1 MPIYNNKYIFLHIP
15 RTGGSLIEQNLRE
28 IYSETYSGP
37 DKMGISKQHYTLD
50 KLLYNNNIN
59 ENNKFIF
66 TFVRNPFDK
75 IVSSYLNYTKNNTPD
90 FDKYIDMVKYV
101 VENKLY
107 LYKSDINSN
116 DITHY
121 APITVMIGNN
131 ELDFIGKF
139 ENYESDIKKLSELS
153 GLKSLSKIIIKKNQ
167 VDYRK
172 FYNERNK
179 NIINELYKDDLV
191 KFNYTF

>member
-1 MPIYNNKYIFLHIP
+1 
-15 RTGGSLIEQNLRE
+15 
-28 IYSETYSGP
+28 
-37 DKMGISKQHYTLD
+37 
-50 KLLYNNNIN
+50 
-59 ENNKFIF
+59 
-66 TFVRNPFDK
+66 
-75 IVSSYLNYTKNNTPD
+75 
-90 FDKYIDMVKYV
+90 
-101 VENKLY
+101 
-107 LYKSDINSN
+107 
-116 DITHY
+116 
-121 APITVMIGNN
+121 MIGNN

>member
-1 MPIYNNKYIFLHIP
+1 
-15 RTGGSLIEQNLRE
+15 
-28 IYSETYSGP
+28 
-37 DKMGISKQHYTLD
+37 
-50 KLLYNNNIN
+50 
-59 ENNKFIF
+59 
-66 TFVRNPFDK
+66 
-75 IVSSYLNYTKNNTPD
+75 
-90 FDKYIDMVKYV
+90 MVKYV

-116 DITHY
+116 YITHY
-121 APITVMIGNN
+121 APITVM
-131 ELDFIGKF
+131 IGKF